1 MNEGIGKIGDFFR
14 RERGRLVAFVERR
27 LSEAGDRDAYDLV
40 QDVATSMLARSHPL
54 LEIENLSAYV
64 FRSLRNRIADALESR
79 KDAISLETPMTGEEG
94 DLRLQDVLPS
104 LDDTPLEALQRRER
118 EAAFEAALLALPARD
133 RELII
138 ANEFE
143 GRTFRELSEESGEP
157 IGTLLSR
164 KSRAVAKL
172 AALLSEHRPDT

>member
-1 MNEGIGKIGDFFR
+1 MGEGIGRIGEFFR

-40 QDVATSMLARSHPL
+40 QEVAASMLARSNPAA
-54 LEIENLSAYV
+54 EIENLSAYV
-64 FRSLRNRIADALESR
+64 FRALRNKIADVLEGR
-79 KDAISLETPMTGEEG
+79 KDTVSLDSPFDDEE
-94 DLRLQDVLPS
+94 DLKLLDVLPS
-104 LDDTPLEALQRRER
+104 ADETPLDALQRRQM
-118 EAAFEAALLALPARD
+118 EAAFEAALLSLSDAERD
-133 RELII
+133 LIV

-143 GRTFRELSEESGEP
+143 GKTFRELSEESEVP

-172 AALLSEHRPDT
+172 AAAMTEHKPNT